1 MVAMSGAVSRSRS
14 GAATMEPSAA
24 PIGRPRAERGDAV
37 LPVEVAAAPSAPVL
51 VAARAR
57 WFRLARECAWLAAVG
72 ACAFVGVLLFGLL
85 ALDSGARPVPD
96 ATAVVR
102 VAEGDTLWSMAARF
116 APDSDQGAVVGRI
129 VELNRLDPAAPALG
143 GALVVPAQRG

>member
-1 MVAMSGAVSRSRS
+1 M
-14 GAATMEPSAA
+14 
-24 PIGRPRAERGDAV
+24 

-116 APDSDQGAVVGRI
+116 APDSDQGAVVDRI

>member
-1 MVAMSGAVSRSRS
+1 MLS
-14 GAATMEPSAA
+14 
-24 PIGRPRAERGDAV
+24 
-37 LPVEVAAAPSAPVL
+37 VEVAAAPSAPVL
-51 VAARAR
+51 VVARAR

-72 ACAFVGVLLFGLL
+72 ACAFIGVLLFGLL

-116 APDSDQGAVVGRI
+116 APDSDQGAVVDRI